1 MSHRSSI
8 NVARALVK
16 SFENTAYRRRD
27 LIGLLRAEG
36 WQLLGRGAFAAVMGH
51 PDHPTVAIKVGQRT
65 APARR
70 YRKITDGFLD
80 YLDVTEDSRSKF
92 RLKTYEVVRLG
103 GRNDTYLVAMERCF
117 KSRGRKAAG
126 SIKNSGT
133 LALQGRADSWLP
145 KPDAWATRFLKK
157 LTFLGGVFDLHGG
170 NIMVRADG
178 TPVITD
184 PLIYRG

>member
-70 YRKITDGFLD
+70 YRKITDGLRCMQEYPAARMILHPQGARVID
-80 YLDVTEDSRSKF
+80 AEHAVTASPRIVES
-92 RLKTYEVVRLG
+92 
-103 GRNDTYLVAMERCF
+103 
-117 KSRGRKAAG
+117 
-126 SIKNSGT
+126 
-133 LALQGRADSWLP
+133 
-145 KPDAWATRFLKK
+145 
-157 LTFLGGVFDLHGG
+157 
-170 NIMVRADG
+170 
-178 TPVITD
+178 
-184 PLIYRG
+184 